1 MATARRTKQRVDR
14 TKTARALLRV
24 EIEKLPAEERHI
36 VERFVSRRRIARNVL
51 REFDDHRT
59 FGERIADRVAAVG
72 GSWTFIF
79 CFLGALLVWMLFNT
93 WVLVRDAFDPYPYI
107 LLNLLLSCVAAIQ
120 APIIMMSQKRQSE
133 ADRVQAQ
140 HDYEVNIKSELEILQ
155 VHEKLNAL
163 RDSEVAELLDK
174 TNQMILRM
182 EKIEQRLGSGSQ
194 DASASDGSN
203 TNG

>member
-93 WVLVRDAFDPYPYI
+93 WVLVQGAFDPYPYI

-182 EKIEQRLGSGSQ
+182 EKIEQRLGAGSQ
-194 DASASDGSN
+194 DAPATDGSN
-203 TNG
+203 TNE